1 MFDDL
6 LNQALSLWPVQQAV
20 PHMEQEVDRLTL
32 RSDFSGMATYQRL
45 EAMSLTGHPHSFANS
60 STPISWQL
68 PLPYDIL
75 FDIIHSYLLD
85 TLPTLRNLHGTCR
98 SLTALCRPLCFGTM
112 TITTKATQLST
123 FEKFAT
129 ILSDSPDIIKYIQ
142 NLHILDRGRMLVS
155 AKVMSDE
162 EECLCYILTRRYPN
176 LKRMEVS
183 IHAKWVLL
191 PVQVQYAFELS
202 FSLPSLQAV
211 SLEHV
216 QIPADLLSYLHSI
229 PSLEIRCEV
238 FPPCDNVAYPN
249 MHCTPKMLKYSD
261 PRQSEDGFNNIFLA
275 NSAPLL
281 SKLED
286 LEIHAPARQL
296 RLFQSHFQNCFQ
308 TLTTLKMCPIHES
321 SNAVGNES
329 EYLFGPVQRIRT
341 ASQRPVFSNPA
352 FSLNLES
359 LAHLKSLVLYATIS
373 KEWSTGIDQNAFW
386 WMLDTL
392 RTCHQP
398 SLIDNI
404 EIVIQAE
411 DLEDTKRCPW
421 NEVEEVLHP
430 RVGWQRLKELHIRH
444 NVSCWSQREEGYADR
459 VILRKL
465 PVLASMI
472 SVRFTISSPIF
483 YAG

>member
-1 MFDDL
+1 
-6 LNQALSLWPVQQAV
+6 
-20 PHMEQEVDRLTL
+20 
-32 RSDFSGMATYQRL
+32 
-45 EAMSLTGHPHSFANS
+45 
-60 STPISWQL
+60 
-68 PLPYDIL
+68 
-75 FDIIHSYLLD
+75 
-85 TLPTLRNLHGTCR
+85 
-98 SLTALCRPLCFGTM
+98 
-112 TITTKATQLST
+112 
-123 FEKFAT
+123 
-129 ILSDSPDIIKYIQ
+129 
-142 NLHILDRGRMLVS
+142 MLVS

-183 IHAKWVLL
+183 LHAKWVLL

-202 FSLPSLQAV
+202 FSLPLLQAV

-281 SKLED
+281 SKIED

-296 RLFQSHFQNCFQ
+296 RLFQAHFQNCYQ

-321 SNAVGNES
+321 SDAGGNE
-329 EYLFGPVQRIRT
+329 T
-341 ASQRPVFSNPA
+341 

-373 KEWSTGIDQNAFW
+373 KEWSTGIDQ
-386 WMLDTL
+386 
-392 RTCHQP
+392 
-398 SLIDNI
+398 
-404 EIVIQAE
+404 
-411 DLEDTKRCPW
+411 
-421 NEVEEVLHP
+421 
-430 RVGWQRLKELHIRH
+430 
-444 NVSCWSQREEGYADR
+444 
-459 VILRKL
+459 
-465 PVLASMI
+465 
-472 SVRFTISSPIF
+472 
-483 YAG
+483 